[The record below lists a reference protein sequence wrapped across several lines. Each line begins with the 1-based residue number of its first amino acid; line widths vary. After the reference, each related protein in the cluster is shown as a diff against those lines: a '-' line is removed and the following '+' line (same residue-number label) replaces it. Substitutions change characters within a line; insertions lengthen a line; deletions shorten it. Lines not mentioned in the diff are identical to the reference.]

1 MVKFKESLKSIS
13 SQVIV
18 YNQFPSY
25 SITYTIF
32 FSCCSQFTINSYSID
47 VLSPD

>member
-32 FSCCSQFTINSYSID
+32 FSCSQFTIKSYSID